1 MKREIPA
8 SWGTVFYDAEEDAH
22 AIHREHIEQYKRLL
36 DYAIE
41 KIIPDMIDRKVDERL
56 QSIDIAIENIVKI
69 EMENQ
74 LKTIQK
80 DNTLYNL
87 GKSFGKGIERG
98 LKR

>member
-1 MKREIPA
+1 
-8 SWGTVFYDAEEDAH
+8 
-22 AIHREHIEQYKRLL
+22 
-36 DYAIE
+36 
-41 KIIPDMIDRKVDERL
+41 MIDRKVDDRL
-56 QSIDIAIENIVKI
+56 QSIDITIENIVKI

>member
-1 MKREIPA
+1 MMPKKMRTLSIEK
-8 SWGTVFYDAEEDAH
+8 
-22 AIHREHIEQYKRLL
+22 HIEQYKRLL

-41 KIIPDMIDRKVDERL
+41 KIIPDMIDRKVDDRL
-56 QSIDIAIENIVKI
+56 QSIDITIENIVKI